1 MLFDS
6 HCHLNDEKL
15 YPIADEV
22 VADAV
27 QNGVGR
33 MICIGYD
40 PKANRRAL
48 EMADRFPSVYAA
60 LGFHPEVAH
69 EVKPEDWGELE
80 TMLRHPKAVAV
91 GECGLDY
98 YWDKTHVE
106 VQKIVFRRQLELA
119 FRIGKPVVVHMREA
133 TGDTI
138 AILSERP
145 AGSLAGVMH
154 CYSGSVE
161 SLRQFLDLGLFISLA
176 GPVTFKNARL
186 PKEVAALVPGN
197 RLLIETDS
205 PYLSP
210 VPFRGKDNVPGHLPA
225 TAREVARLRG
235 MDIEDLSR
243 LVSQN
248 ASRLFGVPL
257 ADENTF

>member
-15 YPIADEV
+15 YPIAEAV
-22 VADAV
+22 VADAL

-60 LGFHPEVAH
+60 LGFHPEIAH
-69 EVKPEDWGELE
+69 EVKPEDWSELE
-80 TMLRHPKAVAV
+80 AMLRHPKAVAV

-98 YWDKTHVE
+98 YWDKTHVD
-106 VQKIVFRRQLELA
+106 VQKIVFQKQLDLA
-119 FRIGKPVVVHMREA
+119 SRIGKPVVVHMREA
-133 TGDTI
+133 TGDTLE
-138 AILSERP
+138 ILCDRP
-145 AGSLAGVMH
+145 AGTLAGVMH

-161 SLRQFLDLGLFISLA
+161 SLRQFLDLGMFISLA

-186 PKEVAALVPGN
+186 PKEVAAIIPSN

-225 TAREVARLRG
+225 IAWEVARLRG
-235 MDIEDLSR
+235 MGIEDLSR
-243 LVSQN
+243 MISGN
-248 ASRLFGVPL
+248 ASRLFGIPL
-257 ADENTF
+257 PDENTF